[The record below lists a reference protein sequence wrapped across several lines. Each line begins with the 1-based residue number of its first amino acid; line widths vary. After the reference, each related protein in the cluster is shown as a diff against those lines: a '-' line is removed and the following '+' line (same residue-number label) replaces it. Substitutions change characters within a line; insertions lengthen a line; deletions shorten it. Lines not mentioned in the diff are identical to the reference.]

1 MGPPRDGGVL
11 FESCDNSAYKSLDVH
26 RSESRT
32 RHPKSIWNKKLSRPD
47 ECHTFCEAKLR
58 EWRDEHGDCWAVAK
72 DGEMDFGTHEERV
85 AFFWEPKNDRDP
97 WHGFPVAG
105 RRGLTFTRKLPD
117 ELIEQWFESGLI
129 SFSRK
134 IQMLKGRW

>member
-11 FESCDNSAYKSLDVH
+11 FESCDSSAYKSLDVH
-26 RSESRT
+26 WSESGT
-32 RHPKSIWNKKLSRPD
+32 KHPKSIWNKKLSRAD
-47 ECHTFCEAKLR
+47 ECHTFCEAKLN
-58 EWRDEHGDCWAVAK
+58 EWRDQNGDCWAVAK
-72 DGEMDFGTHEERV
+72 DGDMDFGTHEERV
-85 AFFWEPKNDRDP
+85 AFFWEPKNDGDP

-105 RRGLTFTRKLPD
+105 RRGLAFTRKLPD
-117 ELIEQWFESGLI
+117 ELIERWHESGRI